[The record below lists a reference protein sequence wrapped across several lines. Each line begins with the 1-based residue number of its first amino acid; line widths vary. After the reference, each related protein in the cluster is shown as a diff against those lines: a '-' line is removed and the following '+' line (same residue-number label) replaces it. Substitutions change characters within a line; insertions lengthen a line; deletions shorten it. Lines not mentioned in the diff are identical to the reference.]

1 MTGVWRKRTC
11 WYLGGATGGETR
23 PSTSLS
29 TCAPARLGSKLDL
42 ESITPGAFSLLFDL
56 NILSPPASQPP
67 ASLLAVYPFP
77 GSSLTPHSSSGARSS
92 LEKSLISRPGGRMLH
107 RPASP
112 PLTPQHILLLGSASP
127 IIVPSASPPVKPQG
141 PEKSLLASLLT
152 QVLRVLQADVLHFGT
167 DKPHKWTHLCPEC
180 QPPLSLHVSLLT
192 SATRSSLAPLS
203 VCECERACYLRE
215 AA

>member
-1 MTGVWRKRTC
+1 MLPPGWAASWILNQSLQEHFLCSLT
-11 WYLGGATGGETR
+11 
-23 PSTSLS
+23 STFFLLL
-29 TCAPARLGSKLDL
+29 P
-42 ESITPGAFSLLFDL
+42 PSLLLPSWLFTL
-56 NILSPPASQPP
+56 FQAPLSHPIHHRGPD
-67 ASLLAVYPFP
+67 
-77 GSSLTPHSSSGARSS
+77 PHSKVSHLPPRWPHAT
-92 LEKSLISRPGGRMLH
+92 L
-107 RPASP
+107 ACVSP
-112 PLTPQHILLLGSASP
+112 SPPQHILLLGSASP

-152 QVLRVLQADVLHFGT
+152 QVLRVLQADALHFGT

-180 QPPLSLHVSLLT
+180 QPPQSLHVSLLT